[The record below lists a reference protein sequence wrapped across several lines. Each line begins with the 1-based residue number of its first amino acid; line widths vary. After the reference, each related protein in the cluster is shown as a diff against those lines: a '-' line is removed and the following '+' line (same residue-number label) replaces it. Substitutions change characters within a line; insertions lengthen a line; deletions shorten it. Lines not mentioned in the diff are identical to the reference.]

1 MNVLNGV
8 KVSRWRAGL
17 LGIVLTGALA
27 GSAFA
32 AVSEI
37 TLDPTANLSPGRLH
51 ATLTGTVTCDA
62 GTTAFLNGRIV
73 QPRNASGGGGTSVQC
88 AGTPQKYAIDVSTFD
103 GVFKPGKA
111 NAEVS
116 SFQCEQ
122 EPPFNCTQ
130 TFTDAQIT
138 LTR

>member
-1 MNVLNGV
+1 MKVLNGV
-8 KVSRWRAGL
+8 KASPWRAGL

-37 TLDPTANLSPGRLH
+37 TLDRTAQLSPGRLH

-73 QPRNASGGGGTSVQC
+73 QPKQTSGFGSTSVQC
-88 AGTPQKYAIDVSTFD
+88 VGTPQKYAIDVSTFD
-103 GVFKPGKA
+103 SVFRPGKA

-116 SFQCEQ
+116 STECA
-122 EPPFNCTQ
+122 PPEFIECTT
-130 TFTDAQIT
+130 TFTDAKIT